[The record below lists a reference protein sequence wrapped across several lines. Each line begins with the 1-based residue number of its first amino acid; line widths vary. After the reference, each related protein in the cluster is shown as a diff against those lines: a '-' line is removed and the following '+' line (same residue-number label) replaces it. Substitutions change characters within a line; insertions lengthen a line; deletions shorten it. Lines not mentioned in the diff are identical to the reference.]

1 MHQLL
6 INSGLRDYD
15 GNTCLYKRHKII
27 QILLYH
33 TCTRYNWCRRLFSHL
48 THIWCTYFKL
58 CCFFSYALNPT
69 NQYLLRI
76 WKTLQPYVVYTAP
89 TIALIFYIENRDTN
103 IHRHLC
109 LKTSIFDGFNLSNS
123 QIKWYCFNSMNTL
136 WKCAVFGH

>member
-1 MHQLL
+1 MEIRVYTNVIKSFKYFCTIHVLDIIDVGGYFL
-6 INSGLRDYD
+6 TLHIYD
-15 GNTCLYKRHKII
+15 ARISNYVV
-27 QILLYH
+27 
-33 TCTRYNWCRRLFSHL
+33 FV
-48 THIWCTYFKL
+48 
-58 CCFFSYALNPT
+58 FSYALNPT

-103 IHRHLC
+103 IHRHPC

-136 WKCAVFGH
+136 